1 MPLHIR
7 IAAIAL
13 SLAFAF
19 VANTARAQTHAHDK
33 QHDSRTVEPTTV
45 AQDSEDHA
53 AMGHGEMDHD
63 SMDHG
68 TMKPAEVDHD
78 AMDHSKMKPAELD
91 HGAMDHG
98 AMDHGAMDHSKMKP
112 AEMDHSNMD
121 HSQHPSTALQT
132 PRTPI
137 PPITDADREA
147 AKPPAHGH
155 DHGGG
160 VFSYLL
166 FDRLE
171 VWNADPGAGQAW
183 EAQGWIG
190 TDRHKLWLR
199 SEGERVD
206 GRTESANVEVLYGR
220 PIARWWDLV
229 AGVRHDI
236 APGRDQNFAAIGVA
250 GMAPY
255 KFEVEATVYL
265 GESGQTAARVE
276 AEYELLLTNRLI
288 LQPVI
293 EAEWHGK
300 NDASRGTGSGL
311 GKVETGL
318 RLRYEFTRKFAP
330 YVGLVHE
337 RSFGNTAG
345 LLRDEGEAA
354 RDTRIVA
361 GVRIWF

>member
-1 MPLHIR
+1 MRIHNR
-7 IAAIAL
+7 IAAIAV

-19 VANTARAQTHAHDK
+19 VADTARAQAHDK
-33 QHDSRTVEPTTV
+33 AHDSHTAEPAPV
-45 AQDSEDHA
+45 AQDSEDHSTMDHGK
-53 AMGHGEMDHD
+53 MGHGEMKPAEMKPAK
-63 SMDHG
+63 MDHG
-68 TMKPAEVDHD
+68 V
-78 AMDHSKMKPAELD
+78 
-91 HGAMDHG
+91 MDHG
-98 AMDHGAMDHSKMKP
+98 AVDHRTMDHSTMND
-112 AEMDHSNMD
+112 AEMDHSSMD
-121 HSQHPSTALQT
+121 HSQHTSAASQT

-137 PPITDADREA
+137 PPITDADRVA

-155 DHGGG
+155 HHGGG

-171 VWNADPGAGQAW
+171 VWDADPGSGQAW
-183 EAQGWIG
+183 EAQGWVG
-190 TDRHKLWLR
+190 TDMHRLWLR

-206 GRTESANVEVLYGR
+206 GRTESADVEVLYGR

-236 APGRDQNFAAIGVA
+236 APGRDQNFAAFGVI

-255 KFEVEATVYL
+255 KFEVEASVYV

-300 NDASRGTGSGL
+300 NDASRGIGSGL
-311 GKVETGL
+311 GTVETGL

-337 RSFGNTAG
+337 RSFGGTADFV
-345 LLRDEGEAA
+345 RDEGEAT
-354 RDTRIVA
+354 RDTRVVA

>member
-1 MPLHIR
+1 MRIHSR
-7 IAAIAL
+7 IAAIAV

-19 VANTARAQTHAHDK
+19 VADTARAQAHDK
-33 QHDSRTVEPTTV
+33 AHDSHTAEPV
-45 AQDSEDHA
+45 PAKQDSEDH
-53 AMGHGEMDHD
+53 
-63 SMDHG
+63 STMDHG
-68 TMKPAEVDHD
+68 VMDHGKMDHGEKPAE
-78 AMDHSKMKPAELD
+78 
-91 HGAMDHG
+91 MDHG
-98 AMDHGAMDHSKMKP
+98 AMDHGAMNH
-112 AEMDHSNMD
+112 AEMDHSSMD
-121 HSQHPSTALQT
+121 HSQHTSAASQA

-155 DHGGG
+155 HHGGG

-171 VWNADPGAGQAW
+171 VWDADPGAGQAW
-183 EAQGWIG
+183 EAQGWVG
-190 TDRHKLWLR
+190 TDQHRLWLR

-206 GRTESANVEVLYGR
+206 GRTESADVEVLYGR

-236 APGRDQNFAAIGVA
+236 APGRDQNFAAIGVI

-255 KFEVEATVYL
+255 KFEVEATVYV

-300 NDASRGTGSGL
+300 SDASRGIGSGL

-337 RSFGNTAG
+337 RSFGGTADFV
-345 LLRDEGEAA
+345 RDEGETT
-354 RDTRIVA
+354 RDTRVVA

>member
-1 MPLHIR
+1 MNVMHRKHR
-7 IAAIAL
+7 IAGLAAA
-13 SLAFAF
+13 LAFA
-19 VANTARAQTHAHDK
+19 TG
-33 QHDSRTVEPTTV
+33 V
-45 AQDSEDHA
+45 AQAQQHDHA
-53 AMGHGEMDHD
+53 AMQA
-63 SMDHG
+63 
-68 TMKPAEVDHD
+68 KPAAAVADDNDHP
-78 AMDHSKMKPAELD
+78 AMDHSKMD
-91 HGAMDHG
+91 HAG
-98 AMDHGAMDHSKMKP
+98 MDHSG
-112 AEMDHSNMD
+112 MDHSGMD
-121 HSQHPSTALQT
+121 HSQHGNDAPQA

-155 DHGGG
+155 HHGNG

-171 VWNADPGAGQAW
+171 GWDADPGTGQAW
-183 EAQGWIG
+183 AAQGWIG
-190 TDRHKLWLR
+190 TDMHKLWLR

-206 GRTESANVEVLYGR
+206 GHTESADVEVLYGR

-236 APGRDQNFAAIGVA
+236 APGRDQNFAALGVA
-250 GMAPY
+250 GVAPY

-265 GESGQTAARVE
+265 GTSGQTAARVE

-300 NDASRGTGSGL
+300 RDAPRGIGAGL

-318 RLRYEFTRKFAP
+318 RLRYEFTRRFAP

-337 RSFGNTAG
+337 RSFGETADLG
-345 LLRDEGEAA
+345 RDEGEAS
-354 RDTRIVA
+354 RDTRVVA

>member
-1 MPLHIR
+1 MSLHLR
-7 IAAIAL
+7 SMVIAVSFSFVLASGTAL
-13 SLAFAF
+13 
-19 VANTARAQTHAHDK
+19 AQAHE
-33 QHDSRTVEPTTV
+33 HDSHTAEPKPVEK
-45 AQDSEDHA
+45 DSEDHST
-53 AMGHGEMDHD
+53 MDHSAMD
-63 SMDHG
+63 HSAMDHG
-68 TMKPAEVDHD
+68 TVNSAELDHDAMDHD
-78 AMDHSKMKPAELD
+78 AMDHSA
-91 HGAMDHG
+91 
-98 AMDHGAMDHSKMKP
+98 
-112 AEMDHSNMD
+112 MD
-121 HSQHPSTALQT
+121 HSQHGSAAPQE

-171 VWNADPGAGQAW
+171 VWDADPGTGQAW

-190 TDRHKLWLR
+190 TDMHRLWLR
-199 SEGERVD
+199 SEGERKR
-206 GRTESANVEVLYGR
+206 GRTESADIEVLYGR
-220 PIARWWDLV
+220 PVARWWDLV

-236 APGRDQNFAAIGVA
+236 APGRDQNFAALGVI

-265 GESGQTAARVE
+265 GASGQTAARVE

-300 NDASRGTGSGL
+300 SDAARGIGSGL

-337 RSFGNTAG
+337 RSFGGTADFA
-345 LLRDEGEAA
+345 RDEGEAT
-354 RDTRIVA
+354 RDTRVVV
-361 GVRIWF
+361 GVRLWF